1 MSDSLRPTVSLLSM
15 LVHRASD
22 VASDGDSGA
31 QRQRLRA
38 APLKALRLGYVPWC
52 VALQFAGGAL
62 LHTAAAVWVET
73 TVVECDSLLGYRLA
87 VEPRPRRHV
96 DAAEWVAQPR
106 THLLRVANRS
116 GDPGDPVYW
125 QMLGAAVSPD
135 CTTIATVSLDDT
147 LRFWNADTGLLL
159 SKFDVSGMDAMHSD
173 NVNCVAF
180 SPTGALFAT
189 RGTDAALRVCETRS
203 GRLLAQFDS
212 VRETSV
218 TRVAFSPTGAS
229 VASTSSANPARIYD
243 WAAGAERTLGDSDTW
258 ANDVAWLTG
267 GRALVTGSHEGIVRL
282 WDAATQ
288 RELLR
293 CDLDSPVFS
302 IDVSHD
308 GRHLAAGCQNGTIRV
323 LDAATFEVRHV
334 LLEHSGAVC
343 GVAFSPCS
351 RLLLSGGDDR
361 IVHIHDV
368 ATGALVR
375 EHAAAGHM
383 MPIQSVLW
391 FNNSSAFV
399 TSSEDTVCV
408 WKLVA

>member
-1 MSDSLRPTVSLLSM
+1 MSTTLRPAVSLLSM
-15 LVHRASD
+15 LVRRAND
-22 VASDGDSGA
+22 DNAA
-31 QRQRLRA
+31 QQQRQRA
-38 APLKALRLGYVPWC
+38 ALLKALRLGYVPWC

-73 TVVECDSLLGYRLA
+73 AVVECDSLLGYRLA
-87 VEPRPRRHV
+87 AEPRPRRRV
-96 DAAEWVAQPR
+96 DAAEWVAVPR

-159 SKFDVSGMDAMHSD
+159 SKFDVGGTEATIYSD
-173 NVNCVAF
+173 NVNCVAI

-189 RGTDAALRVCETRS
+189 RGTDAALRVCETTS
-203 GRLLAQFDS
+203 GRRMAQFDS
-212 VRETSV
+212 VRDTSV

-229 VASTSSANPARIYD
+229 VASASSANPARIYD
-243 WAAGAERTLGDSDTW
+243 WATGAERTLGDSNTW
-258 ANDVAWLTG
+258 ANDVAWLAG
-267 GRALVTGSHEGIVRL
+267 GSALATGSHEGIVRL
-282 WDAATQ
+282 WDADTQ

-293 CDLDSPVFS
+293 RDLDSPIFS
-302 IDVSHD
+302 LAVAPDS
-308 GRHLAAGCQNGTIRV
+308 RHLAAGCQDSKIRV

-334 LLEHSGAVC
+334 LQEHSSAVC
-343 GVAFSPCS
+343 AVAFSPCS

-361 IVHIHDV
+361 VVRIHDV

-375 EHAAAGHM
+375 VHAAADHM
-383 MPIQSVLW
+383 MPIQSVMW
-391 FNNSSAFV
+391 FNNSSAFATV
-399 TSSEDTVCV
+399 SEDTVCV
-408 WKLVA
+408 WKLAA